1 MTLTRRLLGVAG
13 HILRR
18 FYGLAFFSPASWAVF
33 VFRLAVKPPHLLL
46 TEREYEDKENSLKVN
61 QRPELFGMDLL
72 GIVTPSMEVYA
83 STFNDC
89 KSWTCARLQSIGK
102 CGLLRRLSL
111 FRPTFMRV
119 VIGLA
124 NPIKWLLMGIPP

>member
-1 MTLTRRLLGVAG
+1 MDTAFL
-13 HILRR
+13 LRR
-18 FYGLAFFSPASWAVF
+18 VMNLERHGLADYSVRGWQHLPEVLRTGFFSASNVTI
-33 VFRLAVKPPHLLL
+33 FRLQACRQASSFATHR
-46 TEREYEDKENSLKVN
+46 ERIEDKENWKVN

-89 KSWTCARLQSIGK
+89 GRWTCARLQSMGK

-111 FRPTFMRV
+111 FRPTSCESR
-119 VIGLA
+119 LD
-124 NPIKWLLMGIPP
+124 